1 MILFSS
7 ISYSQI
13 NNIIIPIKLHRSTDG
28 ISIIYSNRSIK
39 NGDNTNEHQKIQ
51 KRNGLK
57 YYLESVKYYKK
68 DSLNHLYQYKYNDF
82 AYDNNGYEI
91 SDLEYVKNGNIAFK
105 KNKKIIKT
113 YDSNGNLIQII
124 TYNGNVNSWVK
135 HTKHEF
141 TYDTNRNV
149 LNEKRFLWN
158 GSWKKFINRS
168 YSYNSNNLVT
178 SIEKLLWNDNKNK
191 WIGDTINDYF
201 RGYLETY
208 PKQEYTYFSDGKK
221 KSEIIYT
228 YNFENDSWKYY
239 AKFITDKLNN
249 YHYRTY
255 CYSHFSNN
263 WELSSFEDMEYATK
277 NNIMFLKKA
286 SAYDSD
292 NNNRLFWQF
301 YMDIDSLGNT
311 ISFKGESSLQN
322 NTWIV
327 TYKDLR
333 NYDTNHNIISDEFYN
348 NNSLVLDE
356 VWGFGSYSKNY
367 NYDANE
373 NVESYIH
380 HDWDMDNQRWQEKIK
395 NTYTYDCADTITDI
409 VLTETFYDIVSE
421 FYIPNYVVSKPRLEL
436 LKYRVLTH
444 DTYTLKNNTW
454 DLSERI
460 EFVYSRA
467 DFLESAS
474 IDQLDN
480 IKLFPNRA
488 RNKVHILFDA
498 GSDYILSLY
507 SIVGKKIN
515 NNLINYKKSEIDI
528 SKLNKGMYILKATN
542 TCDGKVS
549 TLKFIK
555 D

>member
-1 MILFSS
+1 
-7 ISYSQI
+7 
-13 NNIIIPIKLHRSTDG
+13 
-28 ISIIYSNRSIK
+28 
-39 NGDNTNEHQKIQ
+39 
-51 KRNGLK
+51 
-57 YYLESVKYYKK
+57 
-68 DSLNHLYQYKYNDF
+68 
-82 AYDNNGYEI
+82 
-91 SDLEYVKNGNIAFK
+91 
-105 KNKKIIKT
+105 
-113 YDSNGNLIQII
+113 
-124 TYNGNVNSWVK
+124 
-135 HTKHEF
+135 
-141 TYDTNRNV
+141 
-149 LNEKRFLWN
+149 
-158 GSWKKFINRS
+158 
-168 YSYNSNNLVT
+168 
-178 SIEKLLWNDNKNK
+178 
-191 WIGDTINDYF
+191 
-201 RGYLETY
+201 
-208 PKQEYTYFSDGKK
+208 
-221 KSEIIYT
+221 
-228 YNFENDSWKYY
+228 
-239 AKFITDKLNN
+239 
-249 YHYRTY
+249 
-255 CYSHFSNN
+255 
-263 WELSSFEDMEYATK
+263 
-277 NNIMFLKKA
+277 
-286 SAYDSD
+286 
-292 NNNRLFWQF
+292 
-301 YMDIDSLGNT
+301 
-311 ISFKGESSLQN
+311 LQN

-421 FYIPNYVVSKPRLEL
+421 FYIPNYVVSKPKLEL

-480 IKLFPNRA
+480 IKLFPNPA